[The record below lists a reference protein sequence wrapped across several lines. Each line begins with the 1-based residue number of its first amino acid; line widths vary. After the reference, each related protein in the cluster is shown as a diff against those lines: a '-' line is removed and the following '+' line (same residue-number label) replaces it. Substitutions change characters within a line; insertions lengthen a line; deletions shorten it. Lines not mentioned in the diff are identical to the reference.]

1 MAVPRGIGAWPIRWA
16 ALQPEKPALV
26 FGSDTVT
33 WGEFGAR
40 VFRLAIGLGRLGV
53 GRGDRLACLMDNR
66 PEFLEVFFAT
76 MCLGAIFVP
85 LNTRLSPDELEHSLR
100 GVEPAVFVTSGA
112 FGEVVG
118 PLRHVLDVPHWIGA
132 DVRPRD
138 GDLVIAELLLDS
150 PEAEPANLPGPPTLD
165 EPAAVLYTSG
175 TTGGPKGAVV
185 THANIIHMTMNWVI
199 HAGVCREDRTL
210 LFLPLCFTGGLLP
223 ISMPVLY
230 AGGTLVL
237 QPSFD
242 AAAALT
248 AIEHE
253 RVTFVAGVPTTF
265 TAMLQHPC
273 LPDTDLSSLRLAF
286 VGGAPVSLG
295 LLTAWRERGVP
306 MLQAFGITEAS
317 GGMNLCLAPADA
329 GAKPGSCGL
338 PTLHCEARLVRD
350 DGTEPDPGEV
360 GELLLAGPM
369 VMRGYWRD
377 DASTEATMVDGWLRT
392 GDLATRDADGFFAI
406 VDRKKDAII
415 TGGLNV
421 YPAEV
426 EAALCRCD
434 GVTEAAVVGA
444 PDPHWGEAVTAFVV
458 ARPGAEPDPAAL
470 IEACQGM
477 IADYK
482 TPKRVEIV
490 SELPRTAS
498 GKVRKSVLRERAG
511 VRHGTP
517 PMPV

>member
-1 MAVPRGIGAWPIRWA
+1 
-16 ALQPEKPALV
+16 
-26 FGSDTVT
+26 
-33 WGEFGAR
+33 
-40 VFRLAIGLGRLGV
+40 
-53 GRGDRLACLMDNR
+53 
-66 PEFLEVFFAT
+66 
-76 MCLGAIFVP
+76 
-85 LNTRLSPDELEHSLR
+85 
-100 GVEPAVFVTSGA
+100 
-112 FGEVVG
+112 
-118 PLRHVLDVPHWIGA
+118 
-132 DVRPRD
+132 
-138 GDLVIAELLLDS
+138 
-150 PEAEPANLPGPPTLD
+150 
-165 EPAAVLYTSG
+165 
-175 TTGGPKGAVV
+175 
-185 THANIIHMTMNWVI
+185 
-199 HAGVCREDRTL
+199 
-210 LFLPLCFTGGLLP
+210 
-223 ISMPVLY
+223 
-230 AGGTLVL
+230 
-237 QPSFD
+237 
-242 AAAALT
+242 
-248 AIEHE
+248 
-253 RVTFVAGVPTTF
+253 
-265 TAMLQHPC
+265 MLQHPC

-329 GAKPGSCGL
+329 GAKPGACGL

-434 GVTEAAVVGA
+434 GVIDAAVVGT

-458 ARPGAEPDPAAL
+458 ARPGAEPDTTAL

-498 GKVRKSVLRERAG
+498 GKVRKSVLRELAG
-511 VRHGTP
+511 VRHGAP